1 MMGYSVIRSF
11 DYFLGFLEIVFGYD
25 PLLSD
30 RSDLSDSQLLFHVAQ
45 TGVEHALN
53 PLHPRL

>member
-1 MMGYSVIRSF
+1 MMGYSVIRPF
-11 DYFLGFLEIVFGYD
+11 DYVFGFPEIFLGCG

-30 RSDLSDSQLLFHVAQ
+30 GSDLSDSQLLFHVAQ
-45 TGVEHALN
+45 TGVEHTLN